1 MAAFKLE
8 QLEISKIPNCELPHV
23 VPRLRDKGQKAREL
37 AQDMVDLAIPH
48 QMSFPQSFYFQ
59 CFSDLSVLVILL

>member
-48 QMSFPQSFYFQ
+48 Q
-59 CFSDLSVLVILL
+59 DVLPPVILLPMFQ